1 MLAAVKTIV
10 TILYVLICIA
20 LVIIVL
26 MQEGKNAGLSGAIDG
41 IADSYWGKNKGR
53 SIEGTLVKI
62 TRLLAVLFIVLSIV
76 LSMSFWN

>member
-1 MLAAVKTIV
+1 MATLKTIV
-10 TILYVLICIA
+10 TIVYIIICIV
-20 LVIIVL
+20 LTIIVL

-62 TRLLAVLFIVLSIV
+62 TRLLAALFIILSVV
-76 LSMSFWN
+76 LSMGFWNK